1 MRAFSLTGLRSPG
14 RAVRARWV
22 AASILGFC
30 AALFGG
36 GSGARADV
44 TIATV
49 ANPTPVSFFAGRL
62 AWSAFDPAR
71 NGYVLMTHSGG
82 STSPVPVRVRGVPFD
97 VDLGPDEQGD
107 TVAVYSRCGR
117 EPAGTEAS
125 RTGGPG
131 AAATSSSSTSPPG
144 RETRVASANG
154 ARSSEF
160 LPSIW
165 DTRIAFARV
174 YERRTGKAGD
184 RAHLYARSVA
194 GTGRATRL
202 RPGPRGTVTFCRP
215 REGADP
221 VCRIGVEDGPTAL
234 DLRGRR
240 VAFSWDTSVQRC
252 DRASDIWL
260 DTVGGGRR
268 HVDDTCWTN
277 LQGRK
282 LVAPTVSGGRVHYV
296 RSLLAGELGS
306 GGSFLE
312 YRISSGRR
320 REAFSLRGRV
330 VMSAATDAGS
340 TFYLLSGGFASG
352 CSPAPGDPG
361 TGGPCLLNELMP

>member
-1 MRAFSLTGLRSPG
+1 MRAIRSAALPLL
-14 RAVRARWV
+14 VV
-22 AASILGFC
+22 AALLGN
-30 AALFGG
+30 GPV
-36 GSGARADV
+36 ARADV
-44 TIATV
+44 TVATV

-62 AWSAFDPAR
+62 IWSAFAPAR
-71 NGYVLMTHSGG
+71 NGYVLMTHAAGT
-82 STSPVPVRVRGVPFD
+82 TSPVPVQPRSVPFD

-117 EPAGTEAS
+117 EPAGVGIPKW
-125 RTGGPG
+125 RTGRGCDIFKFSF
-131 AAATSSSSTSPPG
+131 ATG

-174 YERRTGKAGD
+174 YERRRGRAGD
-184 RAHLYARSVA
+184 RAHLYARSVLGA
-194 GTGRATRL
+194 GRATRL
-202 RPGPRGTVTFCRP
+202 PPGARGTATFCVP
-215 REGADP
+215 SAGAKA

-252 DRASDIWL
+252 DRASEIWL

-268 HVDDTCWTN
+268 PVDDTCWTN

-282 LVAPTVSGGRVHYV
+282 LVAPTISGGRVHYV

-312 YRISSGRR
+312 YRIGSGRR
-320 REAFSLRGRV
+320 RQVFSLRGRV
-330 VMSAATDAGS
+330 VMSAATDAGN

-361 TGGPCLLNELMP
+361 TGGPCLLNELAP